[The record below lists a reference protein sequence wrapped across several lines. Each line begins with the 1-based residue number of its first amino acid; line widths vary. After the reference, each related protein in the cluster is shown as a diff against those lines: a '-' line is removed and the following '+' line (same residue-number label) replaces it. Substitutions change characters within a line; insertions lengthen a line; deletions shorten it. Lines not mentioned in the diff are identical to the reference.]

1 VEVEE
6 RTVPGSLVALVG
18 WRGRTGPPPAME
30 APLHEVTAMEAQ
42 STYLPLSLAGHHEG
56 ASGDGGRGRRDLVL
70 VTAWEVRGGGGSA
83 RRSLA
88 PRERP
93 MRAFPANQVIHM
105 KWACP
110 SLASRPYREPNRPK
124 LHTSLARGY
133 AREPNTPLCAET
145 S

>member
-30 APLHEVTAMEAQ
+30 APPHEVTAMEAQ

-70 VTAWEVRGGGGSA
+70 VAGAGSGDCAGHEPAAAHA
-83 RRSLA
+83 RSPHGR
-88 PRERP
+88 
-93 MRAFPANQVIHM
+93 
-105 KWACP
+105 
-110 SLASRPYREPNRPK
+110 
-124 LHTSLARGY
+124 
-133 AREPNTPLCAET
+133 
-145 S
+145 